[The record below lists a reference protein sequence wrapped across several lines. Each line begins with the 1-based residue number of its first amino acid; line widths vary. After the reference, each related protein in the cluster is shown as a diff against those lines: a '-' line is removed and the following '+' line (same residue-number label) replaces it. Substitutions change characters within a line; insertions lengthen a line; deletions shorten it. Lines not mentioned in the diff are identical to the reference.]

1 MTYTTYYSL
10 LKPGLT
16 DLVNIGNI
24 NTNMDTLD
32 STIHAHV
39 ILAATTSAI
48 GHVKPDGTIIT
59 VDVNGAITVPI
70 ATTSIKGVVKPD
82 GTTITIDGNGVIT
95 GTSTTPIATT
105 TVAGKVMPDGTVI
118 TVDGAGHITVPIAT
132 TSIKGVV
139 KPDGTTITVDVNGV
153 ISSTGGGGSGTL
165 ITSLQT
171 YTSTTVTATIPINIA
186 TYLKTTDTLLVFV
199 NSVFLQY
206 NVDYT
211 VDSGSANIVKSSGT
225 WDSGTIFNFV
235 CLENLATDPTATL
248 SVVRL
253 ASSFTASSNGTTN
266 CLINQAQYVP
276 ATDILEVYYDNT
288 QMYITDNYTLN
299 GSTSIDLVGWSLNTG
314 EKLVFYVWK
323 NVKTSVATVD
333 FTQLSPELQTA
344 IQLSYFSL

>member
-16 DLVNIGNI
+16 DLVNIGNL

-39 ILAATTSAI
+39 ILAATSSAI

-59 VDVNGAITVPI
+59 VD
-70 ATTSIKGVVKPD
+70 
-82 GTTITIDGNGVIT
+82 GNGV
-95 GTSTTPIATT
+95 
-105 TVAGKVMPDGTVI
+105 
-118 TVDGAGHITVPIAT
+118 ITVPIAT

-165 ITSLQT
+165 ITTLQT
-171 YTSTTVTATIPINIA
+171 YTSTTVTGTIPINIA
-186 TYLKTTDTLLVFV
+186 TYLKTADTLLVFV

-253 ASSFTASSNGTTN
+253 TSSFTASSNGTTN

-276 ATDILEVYYDNT
+276 ATDVLEVYYDNALL
-288 QMYITDNYTLN
+288 YITDNYTLN
-299 GSTSIDLVGWSLNTG
+299 GNNISIDLVGWSLNTG

-323 NVKTSVATVD
+323 NVKTSVATVG
-333 FTQLSPELQTA
+333 FSQLDAELQTA